1 MPAFGGSAPTFGGSA
16 PAFGASTSAPLFG
29 AAASTPAFGQGTGAA
44 SGTPAFGLGN
54 GPVSSAPFAFGASQV
69 HISQLSCSLCTHVSL
84 DSWLCTP
91 SDTEAR
97 RF

>member
-29 AAASTPAFGQGTGAA
+29 AATSTPAFGQGTGAV

-54 GPVSSAPFAFGASQV
+54 GPASGAPFAFGSSQV
-69 HISQLSCSLCTHVSL
+69 RISQPSWSLCTHVPL
-84 DSWLCTP
+84 DSWLYTP
-91 SDTEAR
+91 PGTEACK
-97 RF
+97 F